1 MLEGKVALVT
11 GGSRGI
17 GRAIS
22 LKLASL
28 GADIAVVYVGNEK
41 EANETVDQVRAMNRK
56 AQAYYCDVSD
66 FETVE
71 KSISRVVSD
80 FGRLDILVNN
90 AGINRDKLSMRMN
103 EEDFDLVVD
112 VNLKGAFNTIRHA
125 SPIFMKQRS
134 GRIVNIS
141 SIAGLMGN
149 PGQANYA
156 AAKAGMVG
164 LSKTIAKE
172 LGSRGVTCNVVAPGF
187 IKTDMT
193 DAMNE
198 KRLQEALQ
206 NVPVRR
212 MGTAEDIAET
222 VAFLCGDGAGYIT
235 GAVIQVDGGLYM

>member
-28 GADIAVVYVGNEK
+28 GADIAVVYVGNEE